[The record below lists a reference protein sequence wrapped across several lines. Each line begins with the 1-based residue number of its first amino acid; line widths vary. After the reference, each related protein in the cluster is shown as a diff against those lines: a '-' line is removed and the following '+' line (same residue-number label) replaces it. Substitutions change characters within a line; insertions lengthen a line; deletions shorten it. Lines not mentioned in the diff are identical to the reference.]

1 MLHGE
6 NVSVTFNLAVEV
18 IDGAFSLAVEVINEM
33 LTPEVSHLI
42 QCKMLYSV
50 FTINVPL
57 AVRFATV
64 AIGMR
69 KAESPEYG
77 RFDRDLH

>member
-1 MLHGE
+1 MNGTLVRCMRAEYSTYMEHE
-6 NVSVTFNLAVEV
+6 TIPVHRSSSARVET
-18 IDGAFSLAVEVINEM
+18 SCM
-33 LTPEVSHLI
+33 
-42 QCKMLYSV
+42 YSV

>member
-1 MLHGE
+1 MMRVQLGKPR
-6 NVSVTFNLAVEV
+6 SRGKLTGLKYDLAYP
-18 IDGAFSLAVEVINEM
+18 M
-33 LTPEVSHLI
+33 
-42 QCKMLYSV
+42 YSV

>member
-1 MLHGE
+1 MFSRQPTDWNIIACPVE
-6 NVSVTFNLAVEV
+6 PSNFVSLFC
-18 IDGAFSLAVEVINEM
+18 FSI
-33 LTPEVSHLI
+33 TR
-42 QCKMLYSV
+42 YSV